1 MNWIDIF
8 CLVCVLILTL
18 IGVWRGFLKDL
29 FRLVAWAA
37 ALAGAYF
44 ATDLLADTLATNLE
58 ITGFTVKL
66 LCICIGFLVPF
77 ITLFMIG
84 HFVQKAVADT
94 PVGKVNRILGGILGA
109 CKGWIICFIFLS
121 ILHIIPVSGGLKDTR
136 NDATAY
142 SFYKFNLELLGFS
155 SEEPDLIGIAE
166 KKATELS
173 KEITD
178 KAVEKVKETTT
189 QAAEQ
194 AKEAAVKAATDAKD
208 SLVKKVDAKADS
220 AVSAVKEKVKE
231 KAGTTYKVSNEKAP
245 NTYSV
250 EKK

>member
-1 MNWIDIF
+1 MNWINI
-8 CLVCVLILTL
+8 VCIVCILILTL

-29 FRLVAWAA
+29 FRLIAWAA

-44 ATDLLADTLATNLE
+44 ANDLLAETISSNLE
-58 ITGFTVKL
+58 ISGFTVTL
-66 LCICIGFLVPF
+66 VCICLGFLIPF
-77 ITLFMIG
+77 ISLFMIG

-94 PVGKVNRILGGILGA
+94 PVGKVNRIFGGILGA
-109 CKGWIICFIFLS
+109 CKGWVVCFIFLT
-121 ILHIIPVSGGLKDTR
+121 ILHILPVTGGLRETR
-136 NDATAY
+136 NDAFIY

-178 KAVEKVKETTT
+178 KAVEKVKETTS

-208 SLVKKVDAKADS
+208 SLAKKVDAKADS
-220 AVSAVKEKVKE
+220 VVEKVKGKAE
-231 KAGTTYKVSNEKAP
+231 KAAK
-245 NTYSV
+245 
-250 EKK
+250 

>member
-29 FRLVAWAA
+29 FRLFAWAA

-44 ATDLLADTLATNLE
+44 AQDLIADTLATNLE
-58 ITGFTVKL
+58 ISGFTVKL

-121 ILHIIPVSGGLKDTR
+121 ILCMGLSSG
-136 NDATAY
+136 ATAG
-142 SFYKFNLELLGFS
+142 SR
-155 SEEPDLIGIAE
+155 
-166 KKATELS
+166 TR
-173 KEITD
+173 
-178 KAVEKVKETTT
+178 VTT
-189 QAAEQ
+189 QPH
-194 AKEAAVKAATDAKD
+194 T
-208 SLVKKVDAKADS
+208 
-220 AVSAVKEKVKE
+220 VSTSSTWKCLGSPRKSP
-231 KAGTTYKVSNEKAP
+231 T
-245 NTYSV
+245 
-250 EKK
+250 